1 MNPRIEQARNV
12 IFDVGKVLLTFE
24 PEEYI
29 PRLLQGEARQRVTAD
44 MLYGSP
50 EWVALDGGTVTE
62 EEVARAAARRAGDE
76 SLWPLVLPG
85 VQRFPELMRPLPAA
99 RLIPALK
106 AQGKGLYVLSNYG
119 LEPFARTEKRF
130 PEIFGQMDGMVISS
144 REKVSKPDPAIYR
157 LLLSRYG
164 LQARDCAFIDDRADN
179 VAAAEALGIAGILY
193 TGEDVLK

>member
-1 MNPRIEQARNV
+1 MA
-12 IFDVGKVLLTFE
+12 KVLALSAHDIASVLTMSD
-24 PEEYI
+24 
-29 PRLLQGEARQRVTAD
+29 AVTA
-44 MLYGSP
+44 
-50 EWVALDGGTVTE
+50 VE
-62 EEVARAAARRAGDE
+62 EAYA
-76 SLWPLVLPG
+76 
-85 VQRFPELMRPLPAA
+85 Q
-99 RLIPALK
+99 K